1 MREFI
6 KGKGLLIGIIAVVI
20 SAVTLASAY
29 FASDKSSVFANTV
42 GVVMHPVEKGI
53 ASAVG
58 LLEDLYGYM
67 YNYDLIAEENEALKE
82 ENARLAEME
91 REAEAAI
98 AENAQLRE
106 QLELKERTLTYD
118 TENATVTSWTAS
130 NWGSSFTISKGSSNN
145 IEVDDPVIDSAG
157 NLVGQ
162 VTEVGTTWATVST
175 VYDTST
181 NLGATAGGD
190 VSAMAVGDFNLM
202 KQGQLRLSYVPS
214 DSSLVIGDT
223 VLTSGAGEVFPQG
236 LVIGKITDVQ
246 KEQSGATDYAVIEPA
261 ADFGS
266 LNLVFVIKEFE
277 FIE

>member
-1 MREFI
+1 MKEFI

-20 SAVTLASAY
+20 SAVTLVSAY

-53 ASAVG
+53 ASGVG

-67 YNYDLIAEENEALKE
+67 YNYDLIVEENEALKE
-82 ENARLAEME
+82 ENARLAELE

-98 AENAQLRE
+98 DENSQLRQ
-106 QLELKERTLTYD
+106 QLDLKERTLTYD

-162 VTEVGTTWATVST
+162 VTEVGATWATVST

-190 VSAMAVGDFNLM
+190 VSAMAIGDFNLM

-214 DSSLVIGDT
+214 GSSLVIGDT
-223 VLTSGAGEVFPQG
+223 VLTSGAGEVFPRG
-236 LVIGKITDVQ
+236 LVIGEIADVQ
-246 KEQSGATDYAVIEPA
+246 KEPSGATDYAVIEPA
-261 ADFGS
+261 TDFAS
-266 LNLVFVIKEFE
+266 LSLVFVIKEFE